1 MNFDQLLKRP
11 TAWQTRDHS
20 TGIVVSSR
28 VRLARNLP
36 DLPFPGWA
44 DDAARMKAWNRIQ
57 PVVTSLPS
65 LPDCFSC
72 GLGDLTKLDRQ
83 MLFER
88 NVISREHA
96 ERNEGGGIVVAP
108 DTGVSIMVNE
118 EDHLRIQAF
127 DAGLRLQECLAKAD
141 RADTEIESR
150 LDYAFS
156 PKLGYLTACPSNV
169 GTGMRASVMLHVPGL
184 VLMEEISAVVRGLGK
199 IDLAV
204 RGLGGEGSEAIGNL
218 FQVSNQITLGGVESE
233 VVDSFQKIILDLVQ
247 NETDARLRLR
257 ESCETLLRNHVGRA
271 FGILTNAWL
280 LSTKETLDLLSAV
293 RLGIDLGMI
302 TGADPAV
309 VDELFL
315 LTRPGHL
322 QKLMGRRMKAGE
334 RDEFRA
340 SLVRGKLAGTKLNA

>member
-36 DLPFPGWA
+36 DIPFPGWA
-44 DDAARMKAWNRIQ
+44 DDAARVKAWNRIE
-57 PVVTSLPS
+57 PVVTALPS

-108 DTGVSIMVNE
+108 DAGVSIMVNE

-127 DAGLRLQECLAKAD
+127 DAGLRLQECLVKAD
-141 RADTEIESR
+141 RVDTEIEAR

-169 GTGMRASVMLHVPGL
+169 GTGNARQRHAARAGPRANGGDLRRGARPRQDRPGRARPGRRRL
-184 VLMEEISAVVRGLGK
+184 RGHRQSLPGVQPDHPGRGRVRG
-199 IDLAV
+199 
-204 RGLGGEGSEAIGNL
+204 
-218 FQVSNQITLGGVESE
+218 
-233 VVDSFQKIILDLVQ
+233 
-247 NETDARLRLR
+247 
-257 ESCETLLRNHVGRA
+257 GRQ
-271 FGILTNAWL
+271 LPQ
-280 LSTKETLDLLSAV
+280 DH
-293 RLGIDLGMI
+293 
-302 TGADPAV
+302 P
-309 VDELFL
+309 
-315 LTRPGHL
+315 
-322 QKLMGRRMKAGE
+322 
-334 RDEFRA
+334 
-340 SLVRGKLAGTKLNA
+340 